1 MTGRAIAALF
11 GIDTSVISIATR
23 QIAAL
28 AGTAT
33 GPLAPGPVQLRTLND
48 LHEHAARHHITITG
62 PPPAAGTPP
71 DDTLKTP
78 GTP

>member
-23 QIAAL
+23 QIGAL

-48 LHEHAARHHITITG
+48 LHEHATRHHITITG
-62 PPPAAGTPP
+62 PAQTADTTP
-71 DDTLKTP
+71 DDTLTTP
-78 GTP
+78 AAP